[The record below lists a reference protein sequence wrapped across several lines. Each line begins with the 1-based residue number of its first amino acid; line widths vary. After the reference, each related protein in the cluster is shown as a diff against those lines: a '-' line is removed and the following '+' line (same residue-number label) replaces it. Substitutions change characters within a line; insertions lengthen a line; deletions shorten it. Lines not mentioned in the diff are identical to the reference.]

1 MSDYVTIRRW
11 SLKEGFEETQLVDLV
26 RSRIIPAYK
35 QQPGCLRLELL
46 RVREPSSYMAITRW
60 ESRAAYDRWA
70 GDEGQAWR
78 DAYRATLEQWIEMMI
93 FQEEWETDS
102 LISE

>member
-1 MSDYVTIRRW
+1 MADYVTIRRW
-11 SLKEGFEETQLVDLV
+11 SLKDGFEEAQLEDLV
-26 RSRIIPAYK
+26 RTGIIPAYK

-46 RVREPSSYMAITRW
+46 RVRDPVSYMAITRW

-78 DAYRATLEQWIEMMI
+78 DSYRDTLARWLEMMI

-102 LISE
+102 VVSA